1 MTEKVYTSEAE
12 QSTLSAID
20 FKQRVRAGLFAK
32 VPLEVLT
39 TNQLT
44 PAAKQVWTVLACFQ
58 GNNGACWPGLR
69 TLAKFAGLSLSGTKH
84 ALKELQQKGFLKH
97 KFDDRKMRHSFSLE
111 IPVAVIEEFCQR
123 TGTKELLTRV
133 QSSPQPSAPT
143 NGDFRAKSQGRG
155 EAKREIDLRAEWAVW
170 EDVTP
175 PPYLREKYER
185 ARGEDDFWNGLST
198 VSAAQSAVQN
208 ENQAPGAQT
217 GTGECPNEHSGVLN
231 RALGGAQMSTRVEGS
246 AQTGTAFAETH
257 NTYMDKTI
265 EKTTDK
271 KEENS
276 LKDLAPNEEESKSKP
291 NFQLGQEEKSRLETK
306 NSSAESEIL
315 EQTSKAELPSSSNG
329 SSLPS
334 AGFSQAKG
342 SYSEGLNLDP
352 KAIPGA
358 VYAKLPVWARF
369 ALSGLSDLR
378 RELAEL
384 EAALGEAQ
392 GDERVRIEARIQ
404 EIAEEIAF
412 NEARLAELL
421 TQGTGQPSGPAEAA
435 VAVGGEVRS

>member
-246 AQTGTAFAETH
+246 AQIGTALAA
-257 NTYMDKTI
+257 TYKTYNDKTMDKTN
-265 EKTTDK
+265 DK

-276 LKDLAPNEEESKSKP
+276 LKDLASNGEESKTED
-291 NFQLGQEEKSRLETK
+291 NFQLGEQEKFGLEPKTPSAEPDTSETK
-306 NSSAESEIL
+306 ASEGNPPAVLVDSSLSAG
-315 EQTSKAELPSSSNG
+315 TPASSSPN
-329 SSLPS
+329 
-334 AGFSQAKG
+334 
-342 SYSEGLNLDP
+342 EGLVFDP
-352 KAIPGA
+352 ETGRCQN
-358 VYAKLPVWARF
+358 YADLPPWARQMV
-369 ALSGLSDLR
+369 AGLLNLR
-378 RELAEL
+378 RERENLMNL
-384 EAALGEAQ
+384 LPGAQ
-392 GDERVRIEARIQ
+392 GAEMVMIRARIQ
-404 EIAEEIAF
+404 ELEEEIAF

-421 TQGTGQPSGPAEAA
+421 GQEAGQPSGAGEAV
-435 VAVGGEVRS
+435 VA